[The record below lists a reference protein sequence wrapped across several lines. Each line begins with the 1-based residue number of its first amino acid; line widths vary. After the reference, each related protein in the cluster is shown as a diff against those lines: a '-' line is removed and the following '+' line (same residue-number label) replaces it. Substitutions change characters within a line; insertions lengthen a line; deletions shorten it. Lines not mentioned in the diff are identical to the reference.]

1 MFKRRCCK
9 NGQRRST
16 PPLLGPILIALGIGV
31 FIAYII
37 PNYLLIALF
46 GIALVIVGIRFIC
59 K

>member
-1 MFKRRCCK
+1 MFRKRCCNK
-9 NGQRRST
+9 KAGRST

-46 GIALVIVGIRFIC
+46 GIALVIVGIKFIC